1 MQHHLKPRSLP
12 PLPLSLPRLFYFQP
26 KQKQN
31 GKNCYICFERARP
44 RARTH
49 TATHAHRWVPS
60 NDAEPITLHASCSVF
75 RTEITPTTVTAAARF
90 PRSHTVRP
98 GSRKATHTLPVII
111 IFLKA
116 SHEIE
121 RW

>member
-1 MQHHLKPRSLP
+1 MQHSLKPGPSLHF
-12 PLPLSLPRLFYFQP
+12 LSPSPGFSIFS
-26 KQKQN
+26 QN
-31 GKNCYICFERARP
+31 KNKTGKTVTFVLNARAR
-44 RARTH
+44 AH

>member
-31 GKNCYICFERARP
+31 GKNCYICFERARA
-44 RARTH
+44 RAH

-75 RTEITPTTVTAAARF
+75 RTEITPTLSRQRLVFHAVTPYDQEVVKRRTLF
-90 PRSHTVRP
+90 P
-98 GSRKATHTLPVII
+98 
-111 IFLKA
+111 
-116 SHEIE
+116 
-121 RW
+121 

>member
-1 MQHHLKPRSLP
+1 MQHSLKPRSLP
-12 PLPLSLPRLFYFQP
+12 PLPPFLSPSPGFSVFS
-26 KQKQN
+26 QN
-31 GKNCYICFERARP
+31 KNKTGKTVTFVLNARAHTP
-44 RARTH
+44 THSHARTQ
-49 TATHAHRWVPS
+49 VG
-60 NDAEPITLHASCSVF
+60 AEPIILHASCSVF

-98 GSRKATHTLPVII
+98 GSRKATYTLPVII